1 MKTIQSIGIWGHT
14 EKPQFWKLI
23 FPLLDWIQSKNLTPF
38 ITTRIRE
45 MATTPFPKS
54 VQVIEKS
61 DDLHHI
67 DLLIVL
73 GGDGTL
79 LSAARAVMDYDLPI
93 LGIHLGNLGFLAK
106 VMENDLTDRLE
117 SILAGITR
125 RCSRSLPSEIQ

>member
-79 LSAARAVMDYDLPI
+79 LSASRAVMNYDLPI
-93 LGIHLGNLGFLAK
+93 LGI
-106 VMENDLTDRLE
+106 
-117 SILAGITR
+117 
-125 RCSRSLPSEIQ
+125 